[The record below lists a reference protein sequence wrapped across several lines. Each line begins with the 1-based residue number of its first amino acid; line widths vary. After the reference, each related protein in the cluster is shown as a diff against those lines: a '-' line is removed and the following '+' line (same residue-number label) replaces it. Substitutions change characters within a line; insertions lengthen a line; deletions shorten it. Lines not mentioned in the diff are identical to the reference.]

1 MKPRGQD
8 EIFLDDCGARCVVLK
23 FTRVSHISR
32 YIFQGNKFLAPLIFG
47 PPTHLCKIHMIQK
60 ITFEQ
65 VNKYRHQQK
74 QLILEV
80 FSINF
85 MRNTEF
91 MVAFLKFS

>member
-1 MKPRGQD
+1 
-8 EIFLDDCGARCVVLK
+8 
-23 FTRVSHISR
+23 
-32 YIFQGNKFLAPLIFG
+32 
-47 PPTHLCKIHMIQK
+47 MIQK

-74 QLILEV
+74 KLILVV

-91 MVAFLKFS
+91 MVAFPKFS